1 MLRNDTVPDEGVI
14 RKIQNLLELAKHAT
28 ANENEAA
35 TAMMLAQQ
43 LLARY
48 NLELQTVMGT
58 KVANGAS
65 TVEEKRAKN
74 ATKYRAAYAWQ
85 RKLWESLASTNF
97 CAMWIEVGEDHY
109 ASSKNYP
116 YGRTIKGDRIVL
128 LGKESNVKTVQL
140 MGEYIIDTINRLLPY
155 PSFEHMSR
163 SAHSWREGCMDR
175 LAERM
180 EEKFEQMKQDDSA
193 HDAAGYTAAPGTAMV
208 VRGIYEQEKA
218 ANYDAQNG
226 DGAWARMKQRDAEW
240 AAGYDSR
247 MVLRKEREDA
257 AAAKIAAERALESAE
272 AKAKREVRE
281 AKEAEKQ
288 CRRDERWSDTYW
300 RQQERAGAKRDHR
313 AYDAGQDAGS
323 DIGLHGQVSGGKAP
337 RQLS

>member
-1 MLRNDTVPDEGVI
+1 MLRNDAMPDEGVI

-35 TAMMLAQQ
+35 TAMILAQQ

-58 KVANGAS
+58 KVASGAS
-65 TVEEKRAKN
+65 SVEEKRDKN

-85 RKLWESLASTNF
+85 RRLWQVLADTNF
-97 CAMWIEVGEDHY
+97 CAMWIAQGEDHY
-109 ASSKNYP
+109 APSKNYP

-128 LGKESNVKTVQL
+128 LGRESNVKTVQL

-163 SAHSWREGCMDR
+163 SAHSWREGCVDR

-180 EEKFEQMKQDDSA
+180 EEKFEAMKQDDSA
-193 HDAAGYTAAPGTAMV
+193 HDAAGYTAAPGTALV
-208 VRGIYEQEKA
+208 VRSIYEAEQA
-218 ANYDAQNG
+218 ANYDARYG
-226 DGAWARMKQRDAEW
+226 EGAWARQQKRNDEW
-240 AAGYDSR
+240 EAGYEKR
-247 MVLRKEREDA
+247 RAEYKLLQEKEAAELA
-257 AAAKIAAERALESAE
+257 AARALESPE
-272 AKAKREVRE
+272 QKAKREKQEAKVEARE
-281 AKEAEKQ
+281 AAREA
-288 CRRDERWSDTYW
+288 RRRPRYRAEPEDKRDYSAYSAGS
-300 RQQERAGAKRDHR
+300 RAGE
-313 AYDAGQDAGS
+313 Q
-323 DIGLHGQVSGGKAP
+323 IGLHGQVSGGKAP